1 MCEVKRRL
9 RELFRRHA
17 VRDGHLRYVYVLLCS
32 FVGVGMLLIDL
43 YQWHTGWLYI
53 VGLGV
58 GAFGGYAAQAY
69 VLKIRPFEDPPYPP
83 EWLTERKTTQV
94 NEPGDRERE

>member
-1 MCEVKRRL
+1 
-9 RELFRRHA
+9 
-17 VRDGHLRYVYVLLCS
+17 
-32 FVGVGMLLIDL
+32 MLLIDL

-53 VGLGV
+53 VGLGI

-83 EWLTERKTTQV
+83 EWLTETKTTQV